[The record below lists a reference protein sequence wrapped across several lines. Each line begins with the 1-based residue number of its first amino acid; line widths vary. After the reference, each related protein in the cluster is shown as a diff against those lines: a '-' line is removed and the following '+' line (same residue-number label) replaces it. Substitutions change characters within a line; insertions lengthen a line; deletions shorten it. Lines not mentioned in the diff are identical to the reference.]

1 MPRIPT
7 HRAPTH
13 PGTILLH
20 QFIEPMN
27 LTQAEVARAI
37 HVPYQRLNEVIR
49 GVRAL
54 TPETALRLAKY
65 FGTTP
70 TLWLN
75 LQLAR
80 DLYEAQKREAQA
92 LEQIEPV
99 SA

>member
-65 FGTTP
+65 FGTSP

-80 DLYEAQKREAQA
+80 DLYEAQKREAQT

-99 SA
+99 AA

>member
-99 SA
+99 DA